1 MARIA
6 IVVDGEL
13 AHVLPTFSIAKELTK
28 RGHQICYI
36 GLAPAREPVSKR
48 GFSFIPVGQSVIGSE
63 STTADTGL
71 ALSLLF
77 QSILRGDFLD
87 PVVEAMAPQLI
98 ITLSVFCLIALT
110 LTYRYQIPVVL
121 LRTQCTLL
129 SRREEL
135 RNSIASGL
143 LQVSGKVAELC
154 HLLQKSGISVSSVA
168 DLTHLALAIPEI
180 VLLPPGFEPESDYRT
195 GQSVYAGAAL
205 EAETITE
212 TFPWKAVDLSRKI
225 IYCSLGTRPDLRR
238 TLSLRF
244 FRLVIEAIAEQPE
257 FQLILST
264 GRRISPHE
272 LSPPAPNVHIADW
285 VPQGEVLKR
294 ATLMITHGGLGSIK
308 ECICAGVPMIVF
320 PVMRDQFCGAE
331 RVVRLGLGMR
341 GQIANVST
349 GELLRL
355 IQTVTGCSAFKSR
368 VMTMREH
375 FLRSDLGAAI
385 ALIENAAKPA

>member
-13 AHVLPTFSIAKELTK
+13 AHVSPTFSIAKELTN

-143 LQVSGKVAELC
+143 LQVSGKIAELC

-272 LSPPAPNVHIADW
+272 LGPPVPNVYITDW

-294 ATLMITHGGLGSIK
+294 AALMITHGGLGSIK

>member
-1 MARIA
+1 
-6 IVVDGEL
+6 
-13 AHVLPTFSIAKELTK
+13 
-28 RGHQICYI
+28 
-36 GLAPAREPVSKR
+36 
-48 GFSFIPVGQSVIGSE
+48 
-63 STTADTGL
+63 
-71 ALSLLF
+71 
-77 QSILRGDFLD
+77 
-87 PVVEAMAPQLI
+87 
-98 ITLSVFCLIALT
+98 LSVFCLIALT
-110 LTYRYQIPVVL
+110 LTYRYKIPVIL

-135 RNSIASGL
+135 RKSIASGL
-143 LQVSGKVAELC
+143 LQVSGKIAELC

-168 DLTHLALAIPEI
+168 DLTHLAFAIPEI
-180 VLLPPGFEPESDYRT
+180 VLLPPDFEPESDYRA
-195 GQSVYAGAAL
+195 GQAVYAGAAL
-205 EAETITE
+205 ETETITE
-212 TFPWKAVDLSRKI
+212 AFPWEAMDPSRKI
-225 IYCSLGTRPDLRR
+225 IYCSLGTRPDLQRM
-238 TLSLRF
+238 LSLRF
-244 FRLVIEAIAEQPE
+244 FRLAIDAMAEQPE
-257 FQLILST
+257 FQMILST

-272 LSPPAPNVHIADW
+272 LGTPAPNVYIADW

-294 ATLMITHGGLGSIK
+294 AALMITHGGLGSIK
-308 ECICAGVPMIVF
+308 ECICAGIPMVVF

-375 FLRSDLGAAI
+375 FLRPDLGAAV